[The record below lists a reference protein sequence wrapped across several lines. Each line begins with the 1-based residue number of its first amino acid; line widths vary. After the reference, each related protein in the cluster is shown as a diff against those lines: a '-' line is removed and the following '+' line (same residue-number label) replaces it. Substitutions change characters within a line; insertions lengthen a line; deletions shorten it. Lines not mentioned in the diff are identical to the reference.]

1 MTTSAELDLAT
12 VVVVPGGEASTTLTV
27 RNDSEIV
34 EAYEFEVAGECAPWT
49 TVEPARL
56 SLYPGTSEAVTLTL
70 RPPRS
75 PRVHA
80 GETPLAVRVVPAERP
95 ELAVVPET
103 TVFVAPFGQIS
114 AVLSPRRRRAWRT
127 GRYRVLLRNEGNS
140 PVTIG
145 LSTTDPEE
153 ELRFAFSRP
162 RTSLEPGVETET
174 RLRMRIHKLIWFG
187 KPVTKPFRL
196 VADPVP
202 EPDFEEEPPRPQEID
217 GELVQLTVLPRWL
230 LALLALLLAL
240 VIAWFALVRPAVQS
254 AAREAAGDQTQD
266 LVRAGQLAPGPS
278 APGGAGSPNAPGGQA
293 GGQGQGGTGAQQGTV
308 AGSGQQS
315 SGTIEVRTNGG
326 ARTVGTYTVPAGK
339 MFLITDLVIAN
350 FQGDEGV
357 LTIVFGDRPVTTI
370 ALETFRNQDYHWVT
384 PIEIPGNATVAADV
398 TCTKPGTPASGRQAP
413 NCVELLNVSG
423 DLRDIKR

>member
-1 MTTSAELDLAT
+1 M
-12 VVVVPGGEASTTLTV
+12 VVVPGGEATTTLTV

-56 SLYPGTSEAVTLTL
+56 SLYPGTSDTVTLTL

-103 TVFVAPFGQIS
+103 TVFVAPFGEVQ
-114 AVLSPRRRRAWRT
+114 AELAPRRRRAWRT
-127 GRYRVLLRNEGNS
+127 GRYRVMLRNQGNT
-140 PVTIG
+140 PVTVT
-145 LSTTDPEE
+145 LNTTDPEE
-153 ELRFAFSRP
+153 ELRFGFTP
-162 RTSLEPGVETET
+162 RESSLAPGVETET
-174 RLRMRIHKLIWFG
+174 RLRVRTRKLIWFG
-187 KPVTKPFRL
+187 KPVTKPFQL
-196 VADPVP
+196 VATPDT
-202 EPDFEEEPPRPQEID
+202 EPAFTDDAPLPREVD

-240 VIAWFALVRPAVQS
+240 ALLWFTLVRPAVQS
-254 AAREAAGDQTQD
+254 AAREAAEDQTEQMVD
-266 LVRAGQLAPGPS
+266 SGQLAPGPGTPNGNGNQNVPGNQ
-278 APGGAGSPNAPGGQA
+278 PGGP
-293 GGQGQGGTGAQQGTV
+293 GQGGPGQQPGGGIGT
-308 AGSGQQS
+308 GQQS

-326 ARTVGTYTVPAGK
+326 ARTVGTYAVPAGK
-339 MFLITDLVIAN
+339 VFLITDLVVAN

-357 LTIVFGDRPVTTI
+357 LTIVFGDRTITTI

-384 PIEIPGNATVAADV
+384 PIEIPENATVAVDV
-398 TCTKPGTPASGRQAP
+398 TCSRPGTPASGRQAA
-413 NCVELLNVSG
+413 NCVEVVNVSG
-423 DLRDIKR
+423 ELRDIQR

>member
-1 MTTSAELDLAT
+1 MT
-12 VVVVPGGEASTTLTV
+12 VVPGGEASTTLTV

-75 PRVHA
+75 PRVRA

-103 TVFVAPFGQIS
+103 TVFVTPFGQIS
-114 AVLSPRRRRAWRT
+114 ADLAPRRRRAWRT

-140 PVTIG
+140 PVAIG

-153 ELRFAFSRP
+153 ELRFAFNPARS
-162 RTSLEPGVETET
+162 SLEPGVETEA
-174 RLRMRIHKLIWFG
+174 RLRVRTRKLIWFG

-202 EPDFEEEPPRPQEID
+202 EPDFEEDAPRPRELD
-217 GELVQLTVLPRWL
+217 GELVQLSVLPRWL

-254 AAREAAGDQTQD
+254 AAREAAGDQAQQ
-266 LVRAGQLAPGPS
+266 LVRDGQLAPGPS

-293 GGQGQGGTGAQQGTV
+293 GGPVGGPGQGSAGTQPAAAAGT
-308 AGSGQQS
+308 GQQS
-315 SGTIEVRTNGG
+315 SGTIEVQTNGG

-357 LTIVFGDRPVTTI
+357 LTIVFGDRPITTI

-384 PIEIPGNATVAADV
+384 PIEIPENATVAADV
-398 TCTKPGTPASGRQAP
+398 TCGKPGTPASGRQAP
-413 NCVELLNVSG
+413 NCREVLNVSG
-423 DLRDIKR
+423 ELRDIKR